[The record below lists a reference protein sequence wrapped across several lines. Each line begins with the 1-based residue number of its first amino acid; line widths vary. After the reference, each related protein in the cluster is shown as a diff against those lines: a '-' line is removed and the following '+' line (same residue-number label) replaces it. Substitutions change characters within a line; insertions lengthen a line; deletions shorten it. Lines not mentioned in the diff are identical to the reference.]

1 MADIDLL
8 VLGELNADVIVECGA
23 TRPEFG
29 QVEDIV
35 DDAEIVLGSSGAITA
50 CGAARL
56 GAKVAFAGVVGDDWL
71 GDFVL
76 ERLRERGVD
85 TTHCLR
91 RPGRRT
97 GMSIVLSSDGDR
109 SILTFPGEI
118 GRLSAHD
125 VATEALA
132 AARHVHVSSYFLQ
145 YDLWAGLPHLFRTAR
160 ERGVTTSVDPNW
172 DPSRTFDHG
181 LPALLP
187 LVDYLLPNEAEA
199 VRIAAALTG
208 QGAHAGG
215 SRTGADHAHA
225 DHAQA
230 DRAHPDRAHAGLSAT
245 RSGAGEAAAALAGAG
260 TTAVVKRGAE
270 GALLHSRGGTV
281 WSVSAPA
288 VTPVET
294 TGAGDSF
301 DAGLLAALLA
311 GQDLPA
317 ALRLASACG
326 ALSTQGRGGTAAQP
340 ERGQAAALAGGL
352 TVTEYEAPV
361 AARAD
366 DGREQQ
372 Q

>member
-91 RPGRRT
+91 RSGRRT

-118 GRLSAHD
+118 GRLAARD
-125 VATEALA
+125 VAPAALA

-145 YDLWAGLPHLFRTAR
+145 YDLWEGLPGLFRAAR

-172 DPSRTFDHG
+172 DPGRTFDHG

-199 VRIAAALTG
+199 VRIAAALTTASG
-208 QGAHAGG
+208 EDRAA
-215 SRTGADHAHA
+215 
-225 DHAQA
+225 A
-230 DRAHPDRAHAGLSAT
+230 DRAATDRAAAALGAT
-245 RSGAGEAAAALAGAG
+245 RSDAGQAAAALAGAG
-260 TTAVVKRGAE
+260 TTAVVKRGAD
-270 GALLHSRGGTV
+270 GALLHSPGGAV

-340 ERGQAAALAGGL
+340 ERGQAAALARNL

-361 AARAD
+361 AAQAD

>member
-23 TRPEFG
+23 TRPTFG

-56 GAKVAFAGVVGDDWL
+56 GARVAFAGVVGDDWL

-76 ERLRERGVD
+76 ERLGERGVD

-91 RPGRRT
+91 RRGRRT

-118 GRLSAHD
+118 GRLAAGD
-125 VATEALA
+125 VAPEALA

-145 YDLWAGLPHLFRTAR
+145 YDLWEGLPGLFRAAR
-160 ERGVTTSVDPNW
+160 DRGVTTSVDPNW
-172 DPSRTFDHG
+172 DPGRTFDHG

-199 VRIAAALTG
+199 VRIAAALTAESG
-208 QGAHAGG
+208 EDRDAG
-215 SRTGADHAHA
+215 R
-225 DHAQA
+225 
-230 DRAHPDRAHAGLSAT
+230 
-245 RSGAGEAAAALAGAG
+245 AAAALAGAG
-260 TTAVVKRGAE
+260 TTAVVKRGAD
-270 GALLHSRGGTV
+270 GALLHSPGGTV

-340 ERGQAAALAGGL
+340 ERGQAAALARNL

-361 AARAD
+361 AAQAD